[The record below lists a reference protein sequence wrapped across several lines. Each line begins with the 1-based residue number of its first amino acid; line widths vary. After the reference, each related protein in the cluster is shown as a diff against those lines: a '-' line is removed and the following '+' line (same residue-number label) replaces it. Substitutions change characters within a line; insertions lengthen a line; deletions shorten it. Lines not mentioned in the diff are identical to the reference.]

1 MSDEIIEMQIT
12 PIDMS
17 GQKRTDD
24 TYDNSTA
31 DLINYGLRHCGL
43 QSEYDLANKLQ
54 EMRKLALFLTL
65 ELKGLGYPAAHD
77 DLKLIDVMIESSK
90 FERLHN

>member
-1 MSDEIIEMQIT
+1 MSDEIIEMQLT
-12 PIDMS
+12 PIDTS

-54 EMRKLALFLTL
+54 ELRKLAMFLTL
-65 ELKGLGYPAAHD
+65 ELKNTGYD
-77 DLKLIDVMIESSK
+77 LSTVDLKLIDVMIESSK